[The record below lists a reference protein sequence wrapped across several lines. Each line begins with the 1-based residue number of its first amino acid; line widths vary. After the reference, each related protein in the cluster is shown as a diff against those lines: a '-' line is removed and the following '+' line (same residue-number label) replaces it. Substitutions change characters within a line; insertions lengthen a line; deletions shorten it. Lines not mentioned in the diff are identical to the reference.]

1 MAGKREAKVAIVTD
15 APAPISEATAIT
27 LAQEGAIAIPAR
39 RGDRLKAV
47 AERIEASSGKALP
60 VVADITF
67 QQAGSL
73 NEESP
78 HL

>member
-39 RGDRLKAV
+39 RGDHHV
-47 AERIEASSGKALP
+47 FSGR
-60 VVADITF
+60 THR
-67 QQAGSL
+67 S
-73 NEESP
+73 
-78 HL
+78 